1 MGKGIENRGSQVHHV
16 KRGDLLAKEHSKE
29 IRNFTS
35 VAMGVLV
42 CKKCGE
48 NIILSFELFSKNEE
62 LVGNDRY
69 PILELSIKVFK
80 IISTLEAVSFLILL
94 GIAMPLKYI
103 WELPQ
108 LVQVVGMAHGVLF
121 LLYIAF
127 AVYVSQL
134 LNWSVKKLFIAVLC
148 SVVPF
153 GPFYVERNYL

>member
-1 MGKGIENRGSQVHHV
+1 MLKISI
-16 KRGDLLAKEHSKE
+16 L
-29 IRNFTS
+29 
-35 VAMGVLV
+35 
-42 CKKCGE
+42 KKT
-48 NIILSFELFSKNEE
+48 
-62 LVGNDRY
+62 
-69 PILELSIKVFK
+69 IKVFK